1 MHLEKI
7 MLKTENRQTIR
18 QTANRLIVQLITFF
32 SMVTSLVD
40 EIRLDSLNLLTERL
54 FGQTE

>member
-7 MLKTENRQTIR
+7 VLKTENRQTIR
-18 QTANRLIVQLITFF
+18 QTANPLIVQLITFF
-32 SMVTSLVD
+32 PMVTSLVD
-40 EIRLDSLNLLTERL
+40 EIRLDSLKLLTERL